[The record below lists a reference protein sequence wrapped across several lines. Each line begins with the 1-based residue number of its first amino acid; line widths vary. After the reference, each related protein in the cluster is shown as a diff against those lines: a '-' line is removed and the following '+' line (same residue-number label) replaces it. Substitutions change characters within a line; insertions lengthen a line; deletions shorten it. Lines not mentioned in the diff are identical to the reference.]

1 MFLYKKLSFVYLY
14 SGVPRQNI
22 KRRKN
27 NIGDSKWLLTRLNNN
42 KVQKSIAVTNEI
54 MNESIKNVLMWQQYH
69 IVYSS
74 IIKNINQIW
83 RIFSECDAEIIIN
96 IDKKKQTDKINI
108 LYIFTSVI
116 LIDFFFV
123 Q

>member
-54 MNESIKNVLMWQQYH
+54 MNESIKNVLLLMSWQQYH

-83 RIFSECDAEIIIN
+83 RIFSECDAEIIN
-96 IDKKKQTDKINI
+96 IDKKNKQTDKINGI
-108 LYIFTSVI
+108 
-116 LIDFFFV
+116 
-123 Q
+123 